1 MAHVTIENTPSFVKY
16 SVTTSDDG
24 PFTVPFAIFDEADL
38 VVEVDGESIGTA
50 FSFTPTSST
59 TGGYQTGT
67 VTLDAAVANAEV
79 LIYRNI
85 TPARTSDY
93 GVGPLPKEAVNN
105 EFDKMQA
112 QVADLRRDVNMS
124 LRLDYGSTI
133 DRIATGDAGQLLVL
147 DSTGQPAWADA
158 AEVDVNVTLG
168 AGWAG
173 ALATALNTFITTSVQ
188 TEIDTRYRDIVTD
201 GATNNTTAL
210 SALNTYLD
218 TLTYQKTVLFP
229 AGVTSAATWPNFDIR
244 YLNFR
249 VAGDARIRNTG
260 TGDTFQINAGGG
272 VTEDYFYG
280 TNIIG
285 PLGIEGASG
294 SGRGVILNGIQRS
307 LFSQFHVLGCGTDD
321 EAIRIE
327 HGVCLCTINFAASQ
341 FFRHPNPPGWYDNA
355 QPKRGLVITKR
366 SFLDQQ
372 SGHNLHVNLMMEGI
386 SEDGILLDYCVGE
399 NFIGGT
405 SESNLHASLS
415 RGFRSTAN
423 CFGHRVFSLDV
434 EGIASAI
441 DFDITAASGEL
452 IGIHAED
459 AVVVRNGAED
469 TYIAGGDVDALHVET
484 GATDTTI
491 IGTRFRRYTQAVG
504 LSIGT
509 NTTKVLTPAFV
520 YSINGVTYGKAT
532 AETALGND
540 VIPVGTY
547 GAVAL
552 DIGTDGVIDLIE
564 ATNNAVGYASAAL
577 AAAGLP
583 AVAANHVRVGY
594 VTASK
599 SDGAFTFGTTA
610 LNAANTTVAYS
621 GELLVTLLDNG
632 TRTWILGAIDTT
644 NNRRVHK
651 TFSFSAHRN
660 SVNQT
665 GITSATYTK
674 FAPTTE
680 SWDYGAAF
688 DAASNYRWT
697 PPLVGAVRIMAT
709 LWVSGCSA
717 GTDAVIAV
725 YKNGVALRFGPRA
738 IVSSDNIA
746 ALHVDVLDEADGD
759 DYYEVFFRCTENSAG
774 SITVNGTPSLSFMQ
788 GHVA

>member
-1 MAHVTIENTPSFVKY
+1 MAATGIPVYIPAVAANGTVASSFKVNGW
-16 SVTTSDDG
+16 V
-24 PFTVPFAIFDEADL
+24 
-38 VVEVDGESIGTA
+38 
-50 FSFTPTSST
+50 PTSAGAPT
-59 TGGYQTGT
+59 ATRRTFYTDPE
-67 VTLDAAVANAEV
+67 LA
-79 LIYRNI
+79 
-85 TPARTSDY
+85 TPA
-93 GVGPLPKEAVNN
+93 AN
-105 EFDKMQA
+105 
-112 QVADLRRDVNMS
+112 
-124 LRLDYGSTI
+124 
-133 DRIATGDAGQLLVL
+133 
-147 DSTGQPAWADA
+147 PA
-158 AEVDVNVTLG
+158 TLG
-168 AGWAG
+168 ASGRVFYVSPLLSYAFTITSADEGTTYDTIHIPAG
-173 ALATALNTFITTSVQ
+173 LDGEASVNPLVVATYAAMTALTTGSGLVDNGVYFTYARSTEEDGGAGFWRYDSASTATADASTILAINGGGAGRFFRLDGPELQSRWVG
-188 TEIDTRYRDIVTD
+188 VAND
-201 GATNNTTAL
+201 GATNNTTTLA
-210 SALNTYLD
+210 ALNTQLD
-218 TLTYQKTVLFP
+218 GLTYQKEVLFP
-229 AGVTSAATWPNFDIR
+229 AGVTSAVTWPNFDIR
-244 YLNFR
+244 YVNFTA
-249 VAGDARIRNTG
+249 AGDARLRNTG

-280 TNIIG
+280 TRIQG

-294 SGRGVILNGIQRS
+294 SGKGVLLNGIQRS
-307 LFSQFHVLGCGTDD
+307 LFQQFHVLGCGTDD

-341 FFRHPNPPGWYDNA
+341 FFRHPNPPGWYDSA

-372 SGHNLHVNLMMEGI
+372 SGHNLHINLMMEGI

-423 CFGHRVFSLDV
+423 CFGHRVFTLDC
-434 EGIASAI
+434 EGISSAI

-452 IGIHAED
+452 WGAHAED
-459 AVVVRNGAED
+459 AVIIRNGAED
-469 TYIAGGDVDALHVET
+469 TLVAGGDVDALHVET

-504 LSIGT
+504 LAIGT
-509 NTTKVLTPAFV
+509 DTTKVLTPAFV
-520 YSINGVTYGKAT
+520 YSINGTSYGKAT

-552 DIGTDGVIDLIE
+552 DIGTDGTIDLIE
-564 ATNNAVGYASAAL
+564 ATNNAVGYGSSSL

-583 AVAANHVRVGY
+583 AVAANHVRIGY

-621 GELLVTLLDNG
+621 GETLVTLLDDG
-632 TRTWILGAIDTT
+632 TRTWIIGAIDTT

-660 SVNQT
+660 SSNQT
-665 GITSATYTK
+665 GVTTATFTK

-680 SWDYGAAF
+680 VWDYGAAF
-688 DAASNYRWT
+688 DSSTNYRWT
-697 PPLVGAVRIMAT
+697 PPLVGAVRVTAT
-709 LWVSGCSA
+709 LWLSGLSA
-717 GTDAVIAV
+717 ASEALIAV
-725 YKNGVALRFGPRA
+725 YKNGTLLRYGPRVITA
-738 IVSSDNIA
+738 ADGIA
-746 ALHVDVLDEADGD
+746 GLHVDAIDVSDGD
-759 DYYEVFFRCTENSAG
+759 DYYEVFFKATENSAN
-774 SITVNGTPSLSFMQ
+774 SIVVNGSPVLSFMQ